1 MLTRIKAAL
10 GFGRGTSRS
19 GAPGRDQRAR
29 AADSRA
35 WRKSAGKRDAG
46 FAAEFG
52 KLASLA
58 DNPTASEAGEM
69 ADRWL
74 AAFGQRR
81 PGTLESAPAAA
92 RVLRRLART
101 DELVK
106 LQEDY
111 PEPTGHLARPVTAAG
126 AAGIAWEVVAEPGV
140 PAQTV
145 AATAAGLQRLLDTYE
160 FRGQQAGPHKE
171 AVRHAL
177 AVARLRQNRPR
188 EVPSLCVRELARKD
202 LTDTERAS
210 VLATLVLARQ
220 QLGQP
225 YRDLLEQA
233 RALDPD
239 ADLVA
244 EATAKAAAP
253 ARQRLASPLPAW
265 LPM

>member
-1 MLTRIKAAL
+1 MLKKIKTAL
-10 GFGRGTSRS
+10 GLGRGTSS
-19 GAPGRDQRAR
+19 SDARAR
-29 AADSRA
+29 AADAKA
-35 WRKSAGKRDAG
+35 WRKSARKRDAG

-52 KLASLA
+52 KLAGLA
-58 DNPTASEAGEM
+58 DSPSASEAGEVT
-69 ADRWL
+69 DRWL

-81 PGTLESAPAAA
+81 PGTLESAPDAA
-92 RVLRRLART
+92 RLLRRLGRT

-111 PEPTGHLARPVTAAG
+111 PSPAGKLASAVTAAG
-126 AAGIAWEVVAEPGV
+126 TVGIAWEVVAT
-140 PAQTV
+140 PAAPAKAVNST
-145 AATAAGLQRLLDTYE
+145 TAELERLLDTYD
-160 FRGQQAGPHKE
+160 FPGRGSSPRPGPHKE
-171 AVRHAL
+171 TVRHAL
-177 AVARLRQNRPR
+177 AVARLRQNRPH

-210 VLATLVLARQ
+210 VLATMVLARQ

-244 EATAKAAAP
+244 EATAGAVEPAVAA
-253 ARQRLASPLPAW
+253 SAW
-265 LPM
+265 PPR